1 MMDQSNRPSKEQVRE
16 WLMHRQVSSE
26 ALPYIHQIRRELGW
40 RPEKEDKNVAEP
52 VDGLKMVYA

>member
-16 WLMHRQVSSE
+16 WLLHRQVSSE
-26 ALPYIHQIRRELGW
+26 ALPDIDQIRRELGW
-40 RPEKEDKNVAEP
+40 RPAEADKNVAEP